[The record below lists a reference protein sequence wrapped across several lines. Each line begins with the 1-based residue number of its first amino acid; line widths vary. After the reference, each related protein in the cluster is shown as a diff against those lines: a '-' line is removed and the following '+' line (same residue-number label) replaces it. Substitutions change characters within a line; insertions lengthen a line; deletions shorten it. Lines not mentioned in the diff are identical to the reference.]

1 LRLRVAFCR
10 KFRNFPTLLQV
21 YRFGIPHA
29 HCDYGEVITS
39 DQVTLQNMKSGLIE
53 RKNSEKSQKQE
64 LQKFLAVVAVL
75 AALLVFAPQAAVNTA
90 RSHEKALPQSF
101 SFAPFWSDGDFGPVS
116 SLATGA
122 EPEGAVYSYSVIP
135 GGAAN
140 PEKLEAAIQR
150 DPVVAAHYAD
160 FRVSDVRVVRLAS
173 ERKVHVS
180 YRLGDRIFWTK
191 NEVTLHAGETLLTD
205 GEHLARTRCGNR
217 VAEIPAGPVSPAEPP
232 AEVIN
237 GPVFPHPP
245 IATTDSLPSTPIWSD
260 EATPTLMA
268 FGGLPPSG
276 VPGAG
281 STPNFPILPVPAC
294 CGLSGGGPAS
304 STPRTPQPPLQ
315 PTSPGSP
322 TQPPTTTSTPPG
334 STSTPPAPPSTST
347 QPPSSGS
354 TPPSGS
360 SIPPSTPPSNPT
372 PGATPSGQTGPTPP
386 PPPSDLSTPPP
397 PPPPP
402 LIYPPTPPSDGFPVP
417 PLQPVATPEPS
428 SLLLLIAGIAG
439 AILLIKTRRF

>member
-1 LRLRVAFCR
+1 
-10 KFRNFPTLLQV
+10 
-21 YRFGIPHA
+21 
-29 HCDYGEVITS
+29 
-39 DQVTLQNMKSGLIE
+39 MKSGLIE

-75 AALLVFAPQAAVNTA
+75 AALLVFAPHAAVNTA

-116 SLATGA
+116 SLATGV

-217 VAEIPAGPVSPAEPP
+217 VAEVPAGPISPAEPP

-245 IATTDSLPSTPIWSD
+245 IATTDSLPSAPIWSD
-260 EATPTLMA
+260 EAAPTMMA
-268 FGGLPPSG
+268 IGGLPPSG

-281 STPNFPILPVPAC
+281 STPNFPTLPVPAC

-304 STPRTPQPPLQ
+304 STPRTPQPPVQ

-322 TQPPTTTSTPPG
+322 TQPPTSPTTTSTPPG

-372 PGATPSGQTGPTPP
+372 SGVTPSGQTGPTPP

-397 PPPPP
+397 PPPAP

-428 SLLLLIAGIAG
+428 SLLLLIVGIAG

>member
-1 LRLRVAFCR
+1 
-10 KFRNFPTLLQV
+10 
-21 YRFGIPHA
+21 
-29 HCDYGEVITS
+29 
-39 DQVTLQNMKSGLIE
+39 MKSGLIE

-75 AALLVFAPQAAVNTA
+75 AALLVFAPHAAVNTA

-150 DPVVAAHYAD
+150 DPVVAAHYSD

-191 NEVTLHAGETLLTD
+191 NEITLHAGETLLTD

-217 VAEIPAGPVSPAEPP
+217 VAEVPAGPISPAEPP

-245 IATTDSLPSTPIWSD
+245 IATTDSLPSAPIWSD
-260 EATPTLMA
+260 EAAPTMMA

-304 STPRTPQPPLQ
+304 STSRTPQPP
-315 PTSPGSP
+315 TS
-322 TQPPTTTSTPPG
+322 PTTTSTPPG

-372 PGATPSGQTGPTPP
+372 SGVTPSGQTGPTPP

-397 PPPPP
+397 PPPAP

-428 SLLLLIAGIAG
+428 SLLLLIVGIAG

>member
-1 LRLRVAFCR
+1 
-10 KFRNFPTLLQV
+10 
-21 YRFGIPHA
+21 
-29 HCDYGEVITS
+29 
-39 DQVTLQNMKSGLIE
+39 MKSGPIQ
-53 RKNSEKSQKQE
+53 RKKSEKSKKQE
-64 LQKFLAVVAVL
+64 LPKILAVVAVL
-75 AALLVFAPQAAVNTA
+75 AALLVFAPHAAINTA
-90 RSHEKALPQSF
+90 NSHGKALAQSS
-101 SFAPFWSDGDFGPVS
+101 SFAPFWSDGDFGSVS

-140 PEKLEAAIQR
+140 PEKLQAAIER

-217 VAEIPAGPVSPAEPP
+217 VAEVPAGPLSPAEPP

-237 GPVFPHPP
+237 SPVFPHPP
-245 IATTDSLPSTPIWSD
+245 IATTDSVPSAPIWTD
-260 EATPTLMA
+260 EATPTMMA
-268 FGGLPPSG
+268 FGDLPPSG
-276 VPGAG
+276 VPGE
-281 STPNFPILPVPAC
+281 STVPNFPILPVPAC
-294 CGLSGGGPAS
+294 CGLSSGGPSS
-304 STPRTPQPPLQ
+304 STPRTPQPPV
-315 PTSPGSP
+315 PPTTTSPGSP
-322 TQPPTTTSTPPG
+322 SQPPAPPAGGSSSPQPPTVPPTTPPG

-347 QPPSSGS
+347 PPASTPPSTPTQPPSSGS

-360 SIPPSTPPSNPT
+360 ATPPSTPPSNSTSTPPSNST
-372 PGATPSGQTGPTPP
+372 PGGTPPGPTGST
-386 PPPSDLSTPPP
+386 PPSTDVSTPPP
-397 PPPPP
+397 PPPPS
-402 LIYPPTPPSDGFPVP
+402 IYPPAPPSDAFPVP

-428 SLLLLIAGIAG
+428 SLLLLVAGIAG